1 MSLPNNIFFTGVPGS
16 RWSGIAQTIERVPG
30 FNVSDR
36 SLSRISVH
44 SGFTGHQGAYFGR
57 LMEFE
62 ARLDESY
69 LTQAWSEPHGTKLIK
84 SHDWAYSLDRLRSV
98 FPKDWIVLV
107 HRPDDVSFDW
117 WKQAGGFG
125 INYPS
130 YAAYQN
136 DTIMQREIAW
146 QNQAILKFAKDNK
159 LTWNLFTSEWIYK
172 EFNYSILV
180 ERTWPDIQVTILK

>member
-16 RWSGIAQTIERVPG
+16 RWSGIAQTIEQVPG

-36 SLSRISVH
+36 SPSRTYAH
-44 SGFTGHQGAYFGR
+44 NGFTGHQGAYFGR

-69 LTQAWSEPHGTKLIK
+69 LTQAWSKPHGTKLIK

-98 FPKDWIVLV
+98 FPKDWIVLI
-107 HRPDDVSFDW
+107 HRPDAVSFDW

-146 QNQAILKFAKDNK
+146 QNQTILKFAKDNK
-159 LTWNLFTSEWIYK
+159 LTWNLFTPEWIYK
-172 EFNYSILV
+172 EFNYSIPV
-180 ERTWPDIQVTILK
+180 ERTWPDIQVAILK